1 MHNKFGYTGSN
12 LQNTVNSLTN
22 LYGWMI
28 FAQNRKFNN
37 KVSTYLKS
45 FERIKKVL
53 KDRKDPNSKVLYRK
67 VVFLQKEAVKR
78 FAKK

>member
-1 MHNKFGYTGSN
+1 
-12 LQNTVNSLTN
+12 
-22 LYGWMI
+22 MI
-28 FAQNRKFNN
+28 FAQNRRFNN

-67 VVFLQKEAVKR
+67 VVFLQKEAVKK